1 MSDTHDISGNDTL
14 LIIMSLSFIWQQDL
28 HLAYWKDSMNWSIT
42 GHMAEF
48 NPLECKGNYSATS
61 NNMKVK

>member
-28 HLAYWKDSMNWSIT
+28 HLAY
-42 GHMAEF
+42 
-48 NPLECKGNYSATS
+48 
-61 NNMKVK
+61 